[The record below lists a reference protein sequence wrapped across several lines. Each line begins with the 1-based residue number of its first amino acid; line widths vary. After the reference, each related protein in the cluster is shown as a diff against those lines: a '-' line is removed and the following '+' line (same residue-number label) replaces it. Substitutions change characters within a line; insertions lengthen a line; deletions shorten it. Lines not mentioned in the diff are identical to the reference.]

1 MSLSPYPVMSPSL
14 LQCRFYKH
22 LLNLLLQDD
31 DDELK
36 SDVAVF
42 KFAFLHNEKKLLP
55 FFVCL

>member
-1 MSLSPYPVMSPSL
+1 MSPSL

-22 LLNLLLQDD
+22 LLNSLLQ

-42 KFAFLHNEKKLLP
+42 KFVFLHNEKKLLP
-55 FFVCL
+55 FC